1 MAAYMGKDGLF
12 NIGAATVAYID
23 SWTLN
28 GDIVTPEITGFGN
41 SSKAYGS
48 AIRGWTISGNGT
60 LDRSD
65 TDQADLLD
73 QFEDGVLGNIAIRL
87 YTQAANYWS
96 GNVRLTGLTVNSQV
110 GDKVAVTFNGNGN
123 GDLSYT

>member
-1 MAAYMGKDGLF
+1 MRAPFLLEVNMAAYMGKDGLF

-28 GDIVTPEITGFGN
+28 GEIVTPEITGFGN

-73 QFEDGVLGNIAIRL
+73 QFEEVLRLAFGLPLDGDCVLQHI
-87 YTQAANYWS
+87 
-96 GNVRLTGLTVNSQV
+96 VRFVTPRPDSLV
-110 GDKVAVTFNGNGN
+110 G
-123 GDLSYT
+123 